1 VRSFTSYTAGVM
13 IAYGAVQ
20 KAVHG
25 WPFSTDMV
33 MLHKCIDVLSYC
45 AQKDAMA
52 GKLRILLNRQLEE
65 LQKLHASQSD
75 SSMHAVADRT
85 ALHDV
90 LFSFDPGSSKLHDSA
105 RKLLNLIHRPFAGLS
120 HIEAKDTLSNRAETT
135 MGTHL
140 EWAWEFRNSQSLEKM
155 AESEAPCGKAPR
167 TEGDGIDPVIL
178 QSAGASAWST
188 WTPSAQN

>member
-1 VRSFTSYTAGVM
+1 M
-13 IAYGAVQ
+13 
-20 KAVHG
+20 
-25 WPFSTDMV
+25 
-33 MLHKCIDVLSYC
+33 
-45 AQKDAMA
+45 DAM
-52 GKLRILLNRQLEE
+52 
-65 LQKLHASQSD
+65 
-75 SSMHAVADRT
+75 ADRT
-85 ALHDV
+85 ALHDA

-105 RKLLNLIHRPFAGLS
+105 RKLLNLIHRPFAGLGD
-120 HIEAKDTLSNRAETT
+120 IEAKDTLTNRAETT

-140 EWAWEFRNSQSLEKM
+140 EWAWEFKNSQSLEKM